1 MHKIQKFWQP
11 TLIGILLASVAGM
24 SMAAPVLISGEW
36 PPYTGEHEP
45 KGGKVTAVI
54 RQVFARQGERV
65 NIGVFPWGRVQR
77 MIRFNR
83 SFVGKFPVYY
93 SEARA
98 AECYLSQAVGES
110 PLGLA
115 ERKTKPVK
123 WAGLEDFSHYR
134 VGVVGTYENTP
145 AFDELVVQGKISTL
159 VAFDD
164 EENLRN
170 LQSGKVD
177 VAIVDRNVFEYFAKK
192 PAMQSFVRQLQLNS
206 ATVVVHKLHV
216 CFQKTEEGRDL
227 RDRFDAGLRRLQAST
242 TSVAR

>member
-24 SMAAPVLISGEW
+24 SMASPVLISGEW

-45 KGGKVTAVI
+45 NGGKVTAVI

-123 WAGLEDFSHYR
+123 WAGLALLSH
-134 VGVVGTYENTP
+134 N
-145 AFDELVVQGKISTL
+145 
-159 VAFDD
+159 
-164 EENLRN
+164 
-170 LQSGKVD
+170 
-177 VAIVDRNVFEYFAKK
+177 
-192 PAMQSFVRQLQLNS
+192 
-206 ATVVVHKLHV
+206 
-216 CFQKTEEGRDL
+216 
-227 RDRFDAGLRRLQAST
+227 
-242 TSVAR
+242 